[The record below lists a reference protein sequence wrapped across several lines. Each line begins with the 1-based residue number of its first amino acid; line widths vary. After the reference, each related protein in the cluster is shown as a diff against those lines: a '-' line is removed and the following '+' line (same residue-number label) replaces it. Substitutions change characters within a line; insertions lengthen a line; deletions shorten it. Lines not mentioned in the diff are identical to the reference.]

1 MSVRAR
7 HDHPARAAG
16 HTQAV
21 LAEMRLATARSNSV
35 QTDQYHSRLLD
46 AMEVSARLRPVDRA
60 PHTCEHGRIRVC
72 FVTEDRFW
80 WQEDRFVDDIQVA
93 LDQVN
98 EARRRGTVR
107 VRVGGWELD
116 ACKDCFGS
124 LNRLWSTLYQLRDDQ
139 SALPRSEVSSE
150 SSRLTSLLKT
160 LPPDQRGELLALPSV
175 EAFAEFEPSI
185 FSHGATGVVTHFLE
199 DVSPEAREA
208 AAQDHDSFK
217 RGWERWQSTGANVP
231 DVLHRLSRAVL
242 VVRNNLAHG
251 EKTRAGPDP
260 ARAERNRAVAKVVL
274 PVLMDM
280 IDFVLDHPS
289 HKFVA
294 YGTLRPGQP
303 GHAVLKN
310 VDGAWSS
317 VTLHGVVHEK
327 DGLPGFSYFG
337 HADGVAAELLV
348 SKDLPDHWRRLDE
361 FEGARYERHLGLY
374 RGDGALG
381 ISNVYVWQGSDDPR
395 L

>member
-1 MSVRAR
+1 MTE
-7 HDHPARAAG
+7 G
-16 HTQAV
+16 
-21 LAEMRLATARSNSV
+21 RS
-35 QTDQYHSRLLD
+35 
-46 AMEVSARLRPVDRA
+46 
-60 PHTCEHGRIRVC
+60 
-72 FVTEDRFW
+72 W
-80 WQEDRFVDDIQVA
+80 WQEERFADDIQVA

-98 EARRRGTVR
+98 EARRRGKAR
-107 VRVGGWELD
+107 VRGWELD
-116 ACKDCFGS
+116 ACKDCFGT
-124 LNRLWSTLYQLRDDQ
+124 LNRIWSTLYQLPEYDE
-139 SALPRSEVSSE
+139 SALPQDELSSE
-150 SSRLTSLLKT
+150 SVRLTSLLKT
-160 LPPDQRGELLALPSV
+160 LHSDQRSDLLARPSV
-175 EAFAEFEPSI
+175 KAFAEFEPSI
-185 FSHGATGVVTHFLE
+185 FSHGARGVVTHFLQ

-208 AAQDHDSFK
+208 AAKDHEAFK
-217 RGWERWQSTGANVP
+217 RGWGRWQSTGAKGP
-231 DVLHRLSRAVL
+231 DALRRLSRAVL
-242 VVRNNLAHG
+242 VVRNNMAHG
-251 EKTRAGPDP
+251 EKTRVGPDP

-327 DGLPGFSYFG
+327 DGLPAFSHSG

-381 ISNVYVWQGSDDPR
+381 IGNVYVWQGPDDS
-395 L
+395 LL